1 MSYQLPLSQLL
12 QSLAVVDA
20 QHDRL
25 LTGIS
30 MDSREV
36 QSGSVFLS
44 LAKTPTQRL
53 KYLQQALKSGAEVV
67 LMDSATAPDA
77 DEIKAV
83 SAANAVLLRVPD
95 LGEQASLL
103 AARFYQQPSQAMT
116 IIAVTGTNGKT
127 SVSQFIAAIYQQLGV
142 SCGVMGTLGVGTAEQ
157 LHDTG
162 MTTPDPVRVQAM
174 LATMRDAGVEA
185 VALEAS
191 SHALSQGRLNA
202 VAVDIAVFTNLSH
215 DHLDYHGTM
224 QAYGEAKARL
234 LRFPTLKAAVIN
246 VDDDFGR
253 QLSASLENTVKPA
266 SYSLTE
272 RSAAF
277 YAQDIDYQSDGM
289 RFTFAMHDKC
299 EKVQTALFGRFNISN
314 LLAAAGAVICAGGDS
329 SRVIEALSACQ
340 PVTGRMQQ
348 VRPGSQPAVIVD
360 YAHTPDALKQALTVC
375 REHKTAVAELWCVFG
390 CGGDRDQ
397 GKRPLMGQIASA
409 LAERV
414 VLTDDNPRHEQSE
427 KIIED
432 IAMGCSD
439 GAEVVIRPSRREA
452 IEFSILQAASQ
463 DLVLIA
469 GKGHENYQQIG
480 DQKMPF
486 SDIEEASLALQKRD
500 NREVA
505 L

>member
-44 LAKTPTQRL
+44 LAKVPGKRRQ
-53 KYLQQALKSGAEVV
+53 YLQQALNSGAAVV

-83 SAANAVLLRVPD
+83 SAANAVLLSVPD
-95 LGEQASLL
+95 LEEQASLL
-103 AARFYQQPSQAMT
+103 AARFYRQPSQAMT
-116 IIAVTGTNGKT
+116 VIAVTGTNGKT
-127 SVSQFIAAIYQQLGV
+127 SVSQFVAAIYRQLGV
-142 SCGVMGTLGVGTAEQ
+142 SCGVMGTLGAGIAGQ
-157 LHDTG
+157 LQDTG

-174 LATMRDAGVEA
+174 LASMRDAGVEA

-202 VAVDIAVFTNLSH
+202 VAVDVAVFTNLSH

-234 LRFPTLKAAVIN
+234 FRFPALKAAVIN

-253 QLSASLENTVKPA
+253 QLAASFKNTAALA

-272 RSAAF
+272 SSATF
-277 YAQDIDYQSDGM
+277 YAQDIDHQSDGM
-289 RFTFAMHDKC
+289 CFTFAMDDQR
-299 EKVQTALFGRFNISN
+299 EKVATALFGRFNISN
-314 LLAAAGAVICAGGDS
+314 LLAAAGAVIRAGEDA
-329 SRVIEALSACQ
+329 SRVLAALSACQ
-340 PVTGRMQQ
+340 PVAGRMQQ

-397 GKRPLMGQIASA
+397 GKRPLMGQIAST

-414 VLTDDNPRHEQSE
+414 VLTDDNPRHEQSS
-427 KIIED
+427 KIIQD
-432 IAMGCSD
+432 IAAGCD
-439 GAEVVIRPSRREA
+439 GNAAVMIKPSRREA

-486 SDIEEASLALQKRD
+486 SDIEAAGLALQKRD